1 MTQILN
7 TFPEEVTLGWLEL
20 QTSFL
25 KSFQDEMDMLKM
37 FCKCHREDQDFV
49 NINFSEI
56 SSIVCLQITQN
67 FLHQLLEH
75 CRRASKSEWHDTNFE
90 QTMIGDKC
98 CFLTGRLVNLDL
110 PVSGR

>member
-7 TFPEEVTLGWLEL
+7 TFPHEVTLGRLEL

-25 KSFQDEMDMLKM
+25 KSFQDKTNILKM
-37 FCKCHREDQDFV
+37 FCKCLREDQDV
-49 NINFSEI
+49 ININFSKI

-67 FLHQLLEH
+67 FLHQPLEH
-75 CRRASKSEWHDTNFE
+75 RRGVSKSKQRDTKFE
-90 QTMIGDKC
+90 QAMMGDKC
-98 CFLTGRLVNLDL
+98 RFLSGRLVNLNL